1 MKSGPIAILVLAVL
15 LIAYS
20 SVIFVDEAEYVIV
33 LQFGEH
39 KRTVSEPGLAFKLPL
54 AQNAIRIEKRILSSD
69 APAEEYFSED
79 KKRLLADPVTRWRV
93 IEPLNFYTSMNT
105 EEGARARIDRIVL
118 SELRQEMGLRTM
130 GDMVGS
136 KRGPMMEQVTERVR
150 LQTKEF
156 GIEIVDVRIKHLDLP
171 KEVQNSVFER
181 MVAERERLAK
191 KYRAQGQ
198 EESDKITSLTDREQ
212 KIILA
217 EAQKRADQLRG
228 EGDAEA
234 TKIYAESYGG
244 DPEFYAFLRSLEAY
258 EKSVGKEATVVMST
272 GSQLF
277 RYLDKPGTP

>member
-1 MKSGPIAILVLAVL
+1 MKSGPIAILVVAVL

-20 SVIFVDEAEYVIV
+20 SVIFVDEAEYVLV

-39 KRTVSEPGLAFKLPL
+39 KRTVSEPGLALKLPL

-93 IEPLNFYTSMNT
+93 SEPLSFYTSMNN
-105 EEGARARIDRIVL
+105 EDGARARIDRIVL

-217 EAQKRADQLRG
+217 EAQKRADQRRG

-258 EKSVGKEATVVMST
+258 EKSVGKDATVVMST

-277 RYLDKPGTP
+277 RYLDKPGNP